1 MAIDLNINFNKLKT
15 LPPRVQL
22 IIAVVPSVILI
33 VLFFFFIF
41 SPKSKEIRG
50 LNQKISQIDKQI
62 AVHEEQVRKLD
73 DLIVENTLLKKR
85 LAKLQEQLP
94 EEKEVSVLLK
104 QISDLSLTS
113 GLQILL
119 WKPEAR
125 KTDPSGL
132 YIEIP
137 VKVEV
142 LAEYHRLGD
151 FLSQISRLP
160 RLVNISD
167 MSLKVKTVKGQEGSG
182 LVGADFTART
192 FASVAPEEAGNKA
205 EDIGKKIAKTPSKVG
220 GK

>member
-1 MAIDLNINFNKLKT
+1 MAIDIDLNKLKA
-15 LPPRVQL
+15 LSPRVQL
-22 IIAVVPSVILI
+22 IITVVPSLILI
-33 VLFFFFIF
+33 VLFFFFIY
-41 SPKSKEIRG
+41 SPKSKEIAG
-50 LNQKISQIDKQI
+50 LNTKITQMDKQI
-62 AVHEEQVRKLD
+62 AVNEEQVRKLD
-73 DLIVENTLLKKR
+73 ALIVENMALKKK
-85 LAKLQEQLP
+85 LAILQEQLP

-104 QISDLSLTS
+104 QVSDLGLTS

-132 YIEIP
+132 YVEIP

-167 MSLKVKTVKGQEGSG
+167 MSLKIKDTKGREDLGMIA
-182 LVGADFTART
+182 VDFKART
-192 FASVAPEEAGNKA
+192 FASVVEEKPGAQVDKA
-205 EDIGKKIAKTPSKVG
+205 QKKVDKK
-220 GK
+220 

>member
-1 MAIDLNINFNKLKT
+1 MAIDLNINFNKLKS
-15 LPPRVQL
+15 LPPRIQL

-33 VLFFFFIF
+33 VLFFFFIY
-41 SPKSKEIRG
+41 SPKSKELG
-50 LNQKISQIDKQI
+50 VLNAKIAQMDKQI
-62 AVHEEQVRKLD
+62 AVNEDQVRKLD
-73 DLIVENTLLKKR
+73 ALIVENTLLKNK

-104 QISDLSLTS
+104 QISDLGLTS

-119 WKPEAR
+119 WKPESR

-167 MSLKVKTVKGQEGSG
+167 MSLKVKEVKGQESRGMIG
-182 LVGADFTART
+182 VEFTART
-192 FASVAPEEAGNKA
+192 FASVIQEKPENKV
-205 EDIGKKIAKTPSKVG
+205 DKTGTQVDKK
-220 GK
+220 

>member
-1 MAIDLNINFNKLKT
+1 MAIDLNINFNKIKA

-22 IIAVVPSVILI
+22 IIAVAPSLVLI
-33 VLFFFFIF
+33 VLFFFSIYA
-41 SPKSKEIRG
+41 PKSKEIGG
-50 LNQKISQIDKQI
+50 LDEKIAQMDKQI
-62 AVHEEQVRKLD
+62 AVNEEQVRQLD
-73 DLIVENTLLKKR
+73 ALIVENTLLKN
-85 LAKLQEQLP
+85 KLEKLKEQLP

-104 QISDLSLTS
+104 QISDLGQTS

-119 WKPEAR
+119 WKPEAK

-132 YIEIP
+132 FIEIP

-167 MSLKVKTVKGQEGSG
+167 LSLKVNNVKGQEESG
-182 LVGADFTART
+182 MIGVNFTART
-192 FASVAPEEAGNKA
+192 FASVSQEPE
-205 EDIGKKIAKTPSKVG
+205 SKVNI
-220 GK
+220 K

>member
-1 MAIDLNINFNKLKT
+1 MAMDLNINFNQLKT

-22 IIAVVPSVILI
+22 IIGVVPSVILI
-33 VLFFFFIF
+33 VLFFFFVY
-41 SPKSKEIRG
+41 SPKSKEIG
-50 LNQKISQIDKQI
+50 VLNEKIAQIDKQI
-62 AVHEEQVRKLD
+62 AVNEEQVRKLD
-73 DLIVENTLLKKR
+73 ALIVENTLLKKK

-104 QISDLSLTS
+104 QISDLGLTS

-132 YIEIP
+132 YVEIP

-160 RLVNISD
+160 RLVNITD
-167 MSLKVKTVKGQEGSG
+167 MSLKVKEGKGQEGRG
-182 LVGADFTART
+182 IIGADFTART
-192 FASVAPEEAGNKA
+192 FASVVQETPGNKLGKP
-205 EDIGKKIAKTPSKVG
+205 EDLVDKK
-220 GK
+220 

>member
-1 MAIDLNINFNKLKT
+1 MAIDLNINYNKLKA

-22 IIAVVPSVILI
+22 IIAVVPSLVLI
-33 VLFFFFIF
+33 VLFFFFIY
-41 SPKSKEIRG
+41 SPKSKEIGG
-50 LNQKISQIDKQI
+50 LNEKIAQINKQI
-62 AVHEEQVRKLD
+62 AVNEEQVRRLD
-73 DLIVENTLLKKR
+73 ALIVENALLKKK
-85 LAKLQEQLP
+85 LAKLTEQLP

-104 QISDLSLTS
+104 QISDLGLMS

-167 MSLKVKTVKGQEGSG
+167 LSLKVKEVKGQEGKG
-182 LVGADFTART
+182 MIGTNFTART
-192 FASVAPEEAGNKA
+192 FASVTPEEPG
-205 EDIGKKIAKTPSKVG
+205 SKVEN
-220 GK
+220 K